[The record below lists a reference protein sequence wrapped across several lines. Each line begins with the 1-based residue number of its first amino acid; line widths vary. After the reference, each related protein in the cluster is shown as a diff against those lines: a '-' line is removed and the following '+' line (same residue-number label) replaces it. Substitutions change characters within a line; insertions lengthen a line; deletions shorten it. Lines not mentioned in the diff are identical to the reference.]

1 MTVPVRERGFE
12 GRRKAFSVRRTA
24 FGFGAVAL
32 LICGGWWAVRTVWEG
47 VCRHPVAVVP
57 VAALGA
63 AGVLLLH
70 LRGPRRRPR
79 GGPSPLSEAARE
91 LFDPPQELFDAP
103 REFDPPQEL
112 RDPPR
117 ELLDPAPE
125 LSGHPHDDIARTVV
139 LTEPEQ
145 VEPESE
151 VTDYAAL
158 DADAFEDAIAALCE
172 RDGCSDV
179 QVVGGAG
186 DLGADV
192 IATAPDGRRLVVQC
206 KCYGPATK
214 VGSQDLQRFG
224 GTCYAV
230 HEAEIAVCVTTSEY
244 TGPALDYAEQ
254 CGILCL
260 DGEALAGWSEGSAP
274 PPWQADEASEGL

>member
-1 MTVPVRERGFE
+1 MTVPVRKRGFE

-32 LICGGWWAVRTVWEG
+32 LLCGGWLTVRIVWEAAR
-47 VCRHPVAVVP
+47 RHPAAVVP

-63 AGVLLLH
+63 AGVLLLY
-70 LRGPRRRPR
+70 LRRPRRRPR
-79 GGPSPLSEAARE
+79 GGPGPLSEAARE
-91 LFDPPQELFDAP
+91 LFDPPQEP
-103 REFDPPQEL
+103 S
-112 RDPPR
+112 
-117 ELLDPAPE
+117 DPAPG
-125 LSGHPHDDIARTVV
+125 LFGHPQDDDEAIARTAV
-139 LTEPEQ
+139 L
-145 VEPESE
+145 VEPEPAPAE
-151 VTDYAAL
+151 PEEGPADYEDL
-158 DADAFEDAIAALCE
+158 DADGFEDAIAALCE
-172 RDGCSDV
+172 RDGCSEV

-206 KCYGPATK
+206 KYYGPANK

-244 TGPALDYAEQ
+244 TEPALDYAEQ
-254 CGILCL
+254 CGIQCL
-260 DGEALAGWSEGSAP
+260 DGEALAAWSEGSAP
-274 PPWQADEASEGL
+274 PPWQTGEGL

>member
-1 MTVPVRERGFE
+1 MTAPVRERGPE
-12 GRRKAFSVRRTA
+12 RYRKAFSVRRTA

-32 LICGGWWAVRTVWEG
+32 LICGGWLAVRTVWEG
-47 VCRHPVAVVP
+47 VSTHPVAVVP

-63 AGVLLLH
+63 AGALLLY
-70 LRGPRRRPR
+70 LRRPRRRPPR
-79 GGPSPLSEAARE
+79 GRGPLSEAARE
-91 LFDPPQELFDAP
+91 LFDPP
-103 REFDPPQEL
+103 REPSGLPPE
-112 RDPPR
+112 PV
-117 ELLDPAPE
+117 
-125 LSGHPHDDIARTVV
+125 GHPRDDGIARTVV
-139 LTEPEQ
+139 LAEPELVP
-145 VEPESE
+145 VEPEE
-151 VTDYAAL
+151 AQPAELEEEPADYAAL
-158 DADAFEDAIAALCE
+158 DPDGFEEAIAALCE
-172 RDGCSDV
+172 RDGCSEV

-206 KCYGPATK
+206 KYYGPANK

-260 DGEALAGWSEGSAP
+260 DGEALTAWSEGSAP
-274 PPWQADEASEGL
+274 PWQTGEAL

>member
-1 MTVPVRERGFE
+1 MTVPVRGRGS
-12 GRRKAFSVRRTA
+12 GASRKAFSVRGTA

-32 LICGGWWAVRTVWEG
+32 LICGGGFMVRIGWEAA
-47 VCRHPVAVVP
+47 CRHPAAVVP

-63 AGVLLLH
+63 AGALLRY
-70 LRGPRRRPR
+70 LRRPRRRPR
-79 GGPSPLSEAARE
+79 GGPGPLAEVVHE
-91 LFDPPQELFDAP
+91 LFDPPREPSDPARELFGRP
-103 REFDPPQEL
+103 
-112 RDPPR
+112 
-117 ELLDPAPE
+117 
-125 LSGHPHDDIARTVV
+125 DDDDVARTAV
-139 LTEPEQ
+139 LTEPEPEPA
-145 VEPESE
+145 EPEE
-151 VTDYAAL
+151 EGYAAL
-158 DADAFEDAIAALCE
+158 DADGFEDAIAALCE

-179 QVVGGAG
+179 RVVGGAG

-206 KCYGPATK
+206 KCYGATTK

-260 DGEALAGWSEGSAP
+260 DGEELAAWSDGSGP
-274 PPWQADEASEGL
+274 PPWQTDDGL

>member
-1 MTVPVRERGFE
+1 M
-12 GRRKAFSVRRTA
+12 RRTA
-24 FGFGAVAL
+24 FGFGAIAL
-32 LICGGWWAVRTVWEG
+32 LICGGWLMVRTVWEG
-47 VCRHPVAVVP
+47 MCRHPAAGVP
-57 VAALGA
+57 VAALCA
-63 AGVLLLH
+63 AGVLILY
-70 LRGPRRRPR
+70 LRGPRRRPH
-79 GGPSPLSEAARE
+79 GGPGPLSEAARE
-91 LFDPPQELFDAP
+91 LFE
-103 REFDPPQEL
+103 PPQEL
-112 RDPPR
+112 RG
-117 ELLDPAPE
+117 PAPE
-125 LSGHPHDDIARTVV
+125 PSGHPHRDIARTVV
-139 LTEPEQ
+139 LAEPEP
-145 VEPESE
+145 VEPEGE
-151 VTDYAAL
+151 AADYAAL
-158 DADAFEDAIAALCE
+158 DADGFEDAIAALCE

-230 HEAEIAVCVTTSEY
+230 HEAEIAVCVTTSAY

-274 PPWQADEASEGL
+274 PPWQADEGL